1 MAEVSG
7 PKWSERFPGSK
18 SPDALLPDFRGCVW
32 AFISA
37 MERGGAS
44 VVVTATYRPPER
56 AYLMHWCWRIANG
69 GYAPHDVPHMAKVDI
84 DWTHR
89 GDGAAARAAAR
100 AMVQAFDLDYAPALD
115 SRHCHRRAVDMTIAW
130 HDTLTIL
137 DFEARE
143 HRVNSTPRDGT
154 NRELIH
160 VGATF
165 RVLKLVSDPPHWSDD
180 GH

>member
-7 PKWSERFPGSK
+7 PKWCERFPGSK
-18 SPDALLPDFRGCVW
+18 SPDALLPDFRGRLL

-37 MERGGAS
+37 MERGGAG

-69 GYAPHDVPHMAKVDI
+69 GCNPGDVQQMAKVDI

-89 GDGAAARAAAR
+89 GDGAAARAAAG
-100 AMVQAFDLDYAPALD
+100 AMVQAFDLNYAPALD
-115 SRHCHRRAVDMTIAW
+115 SNHCHRRAVDMTIGW

-143 HRVNSTPRDGT
+143 RHIKSTPRDGS
-154 NRELIH
+154 NRELIQ

-165 RVLKLVSDPPHWSDD
+165 GVFKLAGDPPHWSDD